1 MCGRFAQY
9 QGLADYL
16 RELQAEQD
24 VVSGYD
30 NHPIA
35 RYNVA
40 PGSRVLVL
48 HNAEDGLRIAPCHWG
63 WAPFWAKDKRP
74 APINARVETVTT
86 GKFFKAL
93 WPQGRALVM
102 ADGWYE
108 WVADPLD
115 AKRKQPYFIRL
126 KSGAPMFM
134 AALAEVRPGLEPN
147 EGDGF
152 VIITAAS
159 DAGMVDIHDR
169 RPLVLGAEHARMW
182 IDPELS
188 AVEAERVAREQCLP
202 VEAFE
207 WFAVGR
213 QVGNVRNEG
222 AELILPVVGAVV
234 TARTEIPRHANKA
247 DSGDATGMTG
257 PK

>member
-1 MCGRFAQY
+1 MCGRFVQY

-16 RELQAEQD
+16 RELDAEQD

-30 NHPIA
+30 NSPVG

-40 PGSRVLVL
+40 PGSRVLIL
-48 HNAEDGLRIAPCHWG
+48 HTAEDGLRIDPCHWG
-63 WAPFWAKDKRP
+63 WAPFWATGKRP

-86 GKFFKAL
+86 GTFFQAL

-108 WVADPLD
+108 WVTDPHD
-115 AKRKQPYFIRL
+115 PKRKQPYFIRL
-126 KSGAPMFM
+126 KSQAPMFM
-134 AALAEVRPGLEPN
+134 AALAQVRAGLEPS

-159 DAGMVDIHDR
+159 DQGMLDIHDR
-169 RPLVLGAEHARMW
+169 RPLVLAPEHARAW
-182 IDPELS
+182 LDLELP
-188 AVEAERVAREQCLP
+188 AERAQQLAREQCLP

-207 WFAVGR
+207 WFAVSKA
-213 QVGNVRNEG
+213 VGNVRNEG
-222 AELILPVVGAVV
+222 AQLIVLETPQ
-234 TARTEIPRHANKA
+234 
-247 DSGDATGMTG
+247 ATLF
-257 PK
+257 

>member
-24 VVSGYD
+24 VISGYD

-48 HNAEDGLRIAPCHWG
+48 HNAEDGLRIDPCHWG

-108 WVADPLD
+108 WVADPQD
-115 AKRKQPYFIRL
+115 PKRKQPYFIRL
-126 KSGAPMFM
+126 KNGAPMFM

-182 IDPELS
+182 IDPELT

-213 QVGNVRNEG
+213 GVGNVRNEG
-222 AELILPVVGAVV
+222 AELILPLPA
-234 TARTEIPRHANKA
+234 TATH
-247 DSGDATGMTG
+247 
-257 PK
+257 